1 MRRIPLRYSLSVRVL
16 PRFMGSWH
24 MAGHHGLSSGGSPLG
39 WFIAYMDYTWGQ
51 STRGYYANELRLRGG
66 DVVGTTAVP
75 VGTTDMRPLL
85 SSIGGPI
92 QGLLG
97 IFVGEDAIAFGRQAY
112 DLGLTKKYRW
122 AGDGGLAVPR
132 ESGPPRRQD
141 RRVRRH
147 RPLRPGVREHPQ
159 RRTTGSGSPR
169 SPN

>member
-24 MAGHHGLSSGGSPLG
+24 MARHHGLSSGGSRLG
-39 WFIAYMDYTWGQ
+39 WHIAYMDYTWGQ
-51 STRGYYANELRLRGG
+51 STRDYYANELRLRGG

-97 IFVGEDAIAFGRQAY
+97 IFVGEDAIAFGSQAY
-112 DLGLTKKYRW
+112 DLGLTKKYR
-122 AGDGGLAVPR
+122 
-132 ESGPPRRQD
+132 S
-141 RRVRRH
+141 
-147 RPLRPGVREHPQ
+147 
-159 RRTTGSGSPR
+159 
-169 SPN
+169 